1 MKNEDFVL
9 IHLKYPIA
17 CSRCLEH
24 VKNKSIILDFK
35 EQIVDSGL
43 DQHNKHERM
52 KLIHNLRKWFLSQK
66 KKKFL
71 QDYLNI
77 EKI

>member
-9 IHLKYPIA
+9 THLKYPIA

-24 VKNKSIILDFK
+24 VKNKPIILNFK
-35 EQIVDSGL
+35 EQIAYSGL

-52 KLIHNLRKWFLSQK
+52 KLFHNLRKWFLSQK